1 MTTNPNIVK
10 IGLEGNPLPP
20 EGQRAIGPLV
30 YDFAQR
36 SSVDEDFRAQM
47 ENLALMSFAM
57 SVYIDSGANP
67 NFVRLVINQQII
79 VVQGFSQGWYPIIS
93 QRPLRYTV
101 SCAAG
106 AGVSTLF
113 FVNWHVPA
121 FQWPTR

>member
-1 MTTNPNIVK
+1 MVTNPNIAT
-10 IGLEGNPLPP
+10 IGLGGDPVPR
-20 EGQRAIGPLV
+20 EGQRVIGPFS
-30 YDFAQR
+30 YDF
-36 SSVDEDFRAQM
+36 SVQQVYQANLRAQM